1 MRLIDAEALKEH
13 LSGRYMNELYPDWF
27 QLPLDVREKIG
38 LLGSTFKQAI
48 LNAPTIDA
56 EPVVRC
62 KDCKHRYTNACPV
75 REFALEFRDE
85 EHGYQ
90 NINFQIKEITHD
102 CGFCYRGEK
111 RDGGADNANY
121 RLRAKRQ
128 RGQILSWQ

>member
-1 MRLIDAEALKEH
+1 MKNRDALANLLLKTND
-13 LSGRYMNELYPDWF
+13 LGVLGRE
-27 QLPLDVREKIG
+27 LDVDDISDLADFMDING
-38 LLGSTFKQAI
+38 VFA
-48 LNAPTIDA
+48 
-56 EPVVRC
+56 VVRC

-111 RDGGADNANY
+111 RDGGADNANH
-121 RLRAKRQ
+121 
-128 RGQILSWQ
+128 